1 VSDRAV
7 KSFVSGKAVKGF
19 VSGHDFSRAEKASQ
33 NDGVLTPER
42 CFMRIATV
50 SIRQT
55 LAPEEMPRQIRTS
68 PAGGE
73 GFNPA

>member
-1 VSDRAV
+1 MIAA
-7 KSFVSGKAVKGF
+7 FTQCPTNTAGKVLCQGTTSVVPK
-19 VSGHDFSRAEKASQ
+19 EASQ